1 MIELVGLSARV
12 GAFALRDLSF
22 TVPRGEW
29 GIVLGPAGAGK
40 TTLLEAVAGV
50 VEATGGA
57 IRLDGRDV
65 TRAPIE
71 TRGAGLVYQH
81 AYLFPHLGV
90 AANVRYGVRDD
101 AIGRVVSDLLGVTAL
116 EGRHVRSLSGGER
129 QLVALARTLARQP
142 SVLLLDEPFS
152 ALDPRR
158 RSAVRRAVRGLVRE
172 WGTTVLQVTH
182 DFEEAGLL
190 GDVAV
195 VLDDGRI
202 QQVAPPSQLFRAPA
216 TRVLAD
222 FLGLENVYEGA
233 VATDGS
239 TDASGVRP
247 VRFTGQGLVLHAVSD
262 AGEGSGHAV
271 IRAEEIVLS
280 RTAPGGSA
288 RNAFVGNVIELAG
301 TGALVRVTVRVG
313 DAIFV
318 AALTAPSAQALDL
331 TLGAAVHLSFKA
343 TAVHLC

>member
-101 AIGRVVSDLLGVTAL
+101 AIARAVSDRLGVTAL
-116 EGRHVRSLSGGER
+116 EGRDVRSLSGGER

-190 GDVAV
+190 GDVAI
-195 VLDDGRI
+195 VLDRGRVL
-202 QQVAPPSQLFRAPA
+202 QVAPPSQLFRAPA
-216 TRVLAD
+216 TSAVAD
-222 FLGLENVYEGA
+222 FLGIENVFEGA
-233 VATDGS
+233 IAADGPA
-239 TDASGVRP
+239 DASGVRT

-262 AGEGSGHAV
+262 AGEGRGHAV

-280 RTAPGGSA
+280 RTAPEGSA
-288 RNAFVGNVIELAG
+288 RNAFVGDVIERAG
-301 TGALVRVTVRVG
+301 TGALVHVTVRVG
-313 DAIFV
+313 EVAFV
-318 AALTAPSAQALDL
+318 TVLTAQSAQALDL
-331 TLGAAVHLSFKA
+331 AVGAAVHLSFKA

>member
-1 MIELVGLSARV
+1 MIDVSGLSARV
-12 GAFALRDLSF
+12 GRFALRELSF
-22 TVPRGEW
+22 TVPSGAW

-40 TTLLEAVAGV
+40 TTLLETVAGV

-57 IRLDGRDV
+57 IHLDGRNV

-71 TRGAGLVYQH
+71 RRGAGLVYQH

-90 AANVRYGVRDD
+90 AANVRYGVHDD
-101 AIGRVVSDLLGVTAL
+101 ATARMVSDLLGVTAL
-116 EGRHVRSLSGGER
+116 EGRDVRSLSGGER
-129 QLVALARTLARQP
+129 QLVALARTLARRP

-158 RSAVRRAVRGLVRE
+158 RAAVRRAVRGLVRE
-172 WGTTVLQVTH
+172 WVTTVLQVTH

-190 GDVAV
+190 GDIAL
-195 VLDDGRI
+195 VLDDGRL
-202 QQVAPPSQLFRAPA
+202 QQVSPPALLFRAPA
-216 TRVLAD
+216 TSAVAD
-222 FLGLENVYEGA
+222 FLGLENVFEGA
-233 VATDGS
+233 VETDGAA
-239 TDASGVRP
+239 DASGVRP
-247 VRFTGQGLVLHAVSD
+247 MRFTGNGLLLHAVSD
-262 AGEGSGHAV
+262 AGEGRGHAV

-280 RTAPGGSA
+280 RAAAEGSA
-288 RNAFVGNVIELAG
+288 RNAFSGNVLEVAG

-313 DAIFV
+313 DATFV

-331 TLGAAVHLSFKA
+331 AVGTAVHLSFKA